1 MSADWSPFSS
11 QLNWFI
17 FMQTCNNH
25 LSMTC
30 QLIGQCCLSVLTN
43 WSIFLQTFLQSP
55 IHALSADWSAL
66 PLKVTGPLFCRVQSP
81 MHAIYHLIGQL
92 CLSKLSDWSIFL
104 QTWCSQQNMQYMIW
118 LFRFVLFSVLTD
130 WWALLLVLSAWSA
143 LRLAYL
149 LCICQVCR
157 ESLDLSLGLEQIGL
171 KVNPQLCQQK
181 IDNYL

>member
-1 MSADWSPFSS
+1 MVNFSADFFTVTHTCTVSWLVSFASQSDWS
-11 QLNWFI
+11 
-17 FMQTCNNH
+17 
-25 LSMTC
+25 
-30 QLIGQCCLSVLTN
+30 
-43 WSIFLQTFLQSP
+43 TFLQS
-55 IHALSADWSAL
+55 S
-66 PLKVTGPLFCRVQSP
+66 VQSP